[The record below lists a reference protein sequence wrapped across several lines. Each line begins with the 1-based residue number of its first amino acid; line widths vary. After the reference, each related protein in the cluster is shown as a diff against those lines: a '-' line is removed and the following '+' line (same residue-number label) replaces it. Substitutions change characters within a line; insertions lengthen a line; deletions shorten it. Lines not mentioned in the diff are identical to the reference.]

1 MKKVLFIQ
9 VGLLI
14 WINVFICMTVN
25 AQGIDS
31 CSNVTVSLYELQY
44 NDSVRYIENYEIYND
59 YSEPLWMWISRVP
72 VKGLT
77 VRQLR
82 HDFMI
87 KQFSDDPMSINMD
100 LLMCDLVT
108 FPEIPSIA
116 LGYTF
121 IKEILPKTSFN
132 ISIIKKSKD
141 EITDWPSKFV
151 IIKKSSLGIP
161 SNYPP
166 NKEVLFKPS
175 TLVIPHE

>member
-1 MKKVLFIQ
+1 MIRGGSKQESIRSCLNLLTFNKMKKAPFTK
-9 VGLLI
+9 VGLLLL
-14 WINVFICMTVN
+14 INVFISMTVN

-44 NDSVRYIENYEIYND
+44 NDYVRYIENYEIYND

-100 LLMCDLVT
+100 L
-108 FPEIPSIA
+108 F
-116 LGYTF
+116 
-121 IKEILPKTSFN
+121 
-132 ISIIKKSKD
+132 
-141 EITDWPSKFV
+141 
-151 IIKKSSLGIP
+151 SLNN
-161 SNYPP
+161 S
-166 NKEVLFKPS
+166 
-175 TLVIPHE
+175 